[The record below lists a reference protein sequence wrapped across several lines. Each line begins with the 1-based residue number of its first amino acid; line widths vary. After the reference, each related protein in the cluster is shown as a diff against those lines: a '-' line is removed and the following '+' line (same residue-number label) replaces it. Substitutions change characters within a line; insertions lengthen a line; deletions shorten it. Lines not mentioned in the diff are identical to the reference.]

1 MKFPFILFI
10 ILVNL
15 FTISKLS
22 AQELFN
28 GLENLFTTPK
38 SYTIFKT
45 SHKISID
52 GNFTEPEWGKA
63 AWSDAFV
70 DIEGNRKPLP
80 TYNTRFKLLWDAQH
94 LYVAVE
100 MEEPHIWATI
110 RRRDAIIYHD
120 NDIEI
125 FIDPD
130 GDTHN
135 YFEIELNAFN
145 TVFDLF
151 MPKPY
156 RNGGKAGISWNAQQL
171 RSAIKVNGTL
181 NHPADTDKNWRLEMA
196 IPFSSLKVNDTASYP
211 KNGSTWRLNFSRV
224 EWDVDVIAGRYVK
237 RMDTLKKRPLP
248 EHNWVWSPQG
258 VINMHYPERWGY
270 VQFSDRYPG
279 TGGPAAAIPASEKL
293 TKYLWLIYYRQQ
305 EYFRKNKAYATDLQ
319 ELHIPGNVTIDQK
332 ITTLHL
338 QKVDTKYRAIIKGTF
353 PGETWQINHEGKITA
368 PDKYK
373 TDE

>member
-1 MKFPFILFI
+1 LKFPFVLFI

-15 FTISKLS
+15 LPISNVA
-22 AQELFN
+22 AQELFK
-28 GLENLFTTPK
+28 GLGNLFTPPK
-38 SYTIFKT
+38 SYTVFRT
-45 SHKISID
+45 RDKISVD
-52 GNFTEPEWGKA
+52 GNFTEPDWGKA
-63 AWSDAFV
+63 SWSAAFV
-70 DIEGNRKPLP
+70 DIEGDRKPLP
-80 TYNTRFKLLWDAQH
+80 TYNTRFKLLWDARH

-100 MEEPHIWATI
+100 MEEPHTWATI

-156 RNGGKAGISWNAQQL
+156 RNGGKAATSWNAEKL

-181 NHPADTDKNWRLEMA
+181 NDPSDKDKNWRMEMA
-196 IPFSSLKVNDTASYP
+196 IPFSSLKVNDTATYP
-211 KNGSTWRLNFSRV
+211 TNGSTWRLNFSRV
-224 EWDVDVIAGRYVK
+224 QWDVDVTAGGYVK

-270 VQFSDRYPG
+270 VQFSDHYPG
-279 TGGPAAAIPASEKL
+279 TGFTAPSIPASEKM
-293 TKYLWLIYYRQQ
+293 KDYLWLIYYRQQ
-305 EYFRKNKAYATDLQ
+305 EYFRKNKGYATDLQ
-319 ELHIPGNVTIDQK
+319 ELHIPSNVTFEQK
-332 ITTLHL
+332 TKTLHL
-338 QKVDTKYRAIIKGTF
+338 EKIDTKYRAIIKGTS
-353 PGETWQINHEGKITA
+353 PGESWQINQEGRITRL
-368 PDKYK
+368 DK
-373 TDE
+373 